1 MFRTVI
7 VKPNELGLRFRE
19 GHFIGPVGPGRHT
32 LFVPP
37 WDPASESLEVV
48 DLGRRR
54 FEHPRLSELI
64 RDGELR
70 DRLVVAVVDEGQQG
84 RVWCGSRLLDTLG
97 PGLHAYW
104 QNPAEP
110 IRVDVVANS
119 EAGPWTLWG
128 QSVPTRQTSDNRPTA
143 AVLAAAC
150 A

>member
-7 VKPNELGLRFRE
+7 IKPNELGLRFRE

-37 WDPASESLEVV
+37 WDPGAESLEVV
-48 DLGRRR
+48 DLRRRR

-70 DRLVVAVVDEGQQG
+70 DRLVVAVVDQAQQG
-84 RVWCGSRLLDTLG
+84 LVWCRGELVDTLG
-97 PGLHAYW
+97 PGMHAYW
-104 QNPAEP
+104 QNPADP
-110 IRVDVVANS
+110 LRVEVVAKEGLGS
-119 EAGPWTLWG
+119 WQLWG
-128 QSVPTRQTSDNRPTA
+128 QPVTVRQASDNRLVDRA
-143 AVLAAAC
+143 LAAAC